1 MSEFNFALTTTRNSY
16 RILRYDSFFMQPW
29 RTESCD
35 FILEQIIPAGAYVDT
50 DQLDDLVRL
59 NELVYYTSAR
69 PNVEAIASNSEPF
82 KLYVYGDTGTPN
94 TIDVP
99 VHFRYHLAGDQR
111 YDHKILK

>member
-1 MSEFNFALTTTRNSY
+1 MCAFSSVLTTNLS

-69 PNVEAIASNSEPF
+69 PDVEAIASKSEPF

-111 YDHKILK
+111 YELTIPK